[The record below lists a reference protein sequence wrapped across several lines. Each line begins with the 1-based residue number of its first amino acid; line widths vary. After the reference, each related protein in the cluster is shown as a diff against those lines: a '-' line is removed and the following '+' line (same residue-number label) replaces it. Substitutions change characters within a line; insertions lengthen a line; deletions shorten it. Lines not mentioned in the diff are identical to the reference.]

1 MLGVYLKR
9 IQLHEISCTRSG
21 DKGPNSNVGIV
32 FYNEE
37 IYKWAV
43 VNLTASL
50 IKNHFKSIVKGN
62 VLRYELPNLYALNFI
77 LEDSLGGGGSD
88 TLVNDAQG
96 KTYGQALMLLE
107 VNVPENMIH
116 YGMSKAAMTGM
127 AQSIYRESNC
137 PVVIIR
143 PCTAYGPGQPSSM
156 FISQAVNSAV
166 GGKTFRMTHDK
177 QRRDLVFVKDLV
189 QALVIAATAPGING
203 EIINIASGK
212 AHALRDVAK
221 RIWELSDSKGKLIIG
236 GRKAVNS
243 ELVDTSSSTS
253 I

>member
-1 MLGVYLKR
+1 MKR

-88 TLVNDAQG
+88 TLINDAQG

-107 VNVPENMIH
+107 VNVPENI
-116 YGMSKAAMTGM
+116 
-127 AQSIYRESNC
+127 
-137 PVVIIR
+137 
-143 PCTAYGPGQPSSM
+143 
-156 FISQAVNSAV
+156 
-166 GGKTFRMTHDK
+166 
-177 QRRDLVFVKDLV
+177 L
-189 QALVIAATAPGING
+189 
-203 EIINIASGK
+203 
-212 AHALRDVAK
+212 
-221 RIWELSDSKGKLIIG
+221 
-236 GRKAVNS
+236 
-243 ELVDTSSSTS
+243 
-253 I
+253 